1 MESLTVEKIKKVCL
15 DLCGEL
21 PSDDVVRLILLADSL
36 KCKAYELGFMAGCAK
51 AEADYENR

>member
-21 PSDDVVRLILLADSL
+21 PSDDVVRLILLTDAL
-36 KCKAYELGFMAGCAK
+36 KCKAYELGFIEGYAV
-51 AEADYENR
+51 AEADYEKR